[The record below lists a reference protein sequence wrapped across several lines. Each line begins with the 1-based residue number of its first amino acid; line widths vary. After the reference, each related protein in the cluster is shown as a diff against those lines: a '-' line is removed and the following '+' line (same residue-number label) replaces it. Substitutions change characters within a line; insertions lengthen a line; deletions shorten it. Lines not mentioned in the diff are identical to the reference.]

1 MPASPQPR
9 LPDAVLWDMDGT
21 LVDTEP
27 LWNEAQRELVADH
40 GGTWTQQLAES
51 LVGQALDVGARRL
64 QAAGV
69 DLPVERII
77 DVTISHVIQAVR
89 RAVPWRPGALEL
101 LQDQAAAG
109 VPGALVTMSHA
120 PLARVLAEHA
130 PAGSLRIVVSGDE
143 VTRGKPD
150 PEAYR
155 LGLSRLRQ
163 LRPDLSPQRCA
174 AVEDSPV
181 GVAAA
186 TAAGLP
192 TAAVPSVLALDPD
205 AGTVQWDTLAGRGL
219 ADLADVVAA
228 HGSMATPPRRDPRTG
243 DGAR

>member
-109 VPGALVTMSHA
+109 VP
-120 PLARVLAEHA
+120 
-130 PAGSLRIVVSGDE
+130 
-143 VTRGKPD
+143 
-150 PEAYR
+150 
-155 LGLSRLRQ
+155 
-163 LRPDLSPQRCA
+163 
-174 AVEDSPV
+174 
-181 GVAAA
+181 
-186 TAAGLP
+186 
-192 TAAVPSVLALDPD
+192 
-205 AGTVQWDTLAGRGL
+205 
-219 ADLADVVAA
+219 
-228 HGSMATPPRRDPRTG
+228 
-243 DGAR
+243 